1 MGPLREIYDVEAVAR
16 HFGKSPK
23 TILRMISA
31 GRINAAKV
39 GRSWCIH
46 RDTIE
51 AMDQQIRQGNL
62 RYIGQ

>member
-23 TILRMISA
+23 TILRMIYA

-46 RDTIE
+46 REVIE
-51 AMDQQIRQGNL
+51 EMDQRIRHGNL
-62 RYIGQ
+62 AHAGH